1 MAEKDIVMNTME
13 ELKEEL
19 RSLETQFTQLYQKAL
34 HTPCY
39 TKLSKGESITAS
51 ILKDVHWKETEKI
64 MVKRYGKPEEV
75 AYLVRF
81 LISDE
86 ANFINNS
93 IIRIDGGQ
101 MGSC

>member
-1 MAEKDIVMNTME
+1 MPKCYQDFLYAVDQNENIPYAICAA
-13 ELKEEL
+13 LKAAISAPKE
-19 RSLETQFTQLYQKAL
+19 
-34 HTPCY
+34 
-39 TKLSKGESITAS
+39 
-51 ILKDVHWKETEKI
+51 ETEKI

>member
-1 MAEKDIVMNTME
+1 MPVGRSELAAEFGPYINVNCVAPGFIGTDNELNGYDE
-13 ELKEEL
+13 EFLKE
-19 RSLETQFTQLYQKAL
+19 
-34 HTPCY
+34 
-39 TKLSKGESITAS
+39 
-51 ILKDVHWKETEKI
+51 ETEKI

>member
-1 MAEKDIVMNTME
+1 ME
-13 ELKEEL
+13 
-19 RSLETQFTQLYQKAL
+19 
-34 HTPCY
+34 
-39 TKLSKGESITAS
+39 
-51 ILKDVHWKETEKI
+51 
-64 MVKRYGKPEEV
+64 KPEEV